1 MANLIPAQTRHEIAR
16 SIYRDIITGKD
27 FYHVFAGKS
36 FSEAET
42 PVDTRHY
49 LADIHKN
56 MLLAKRVV
64 PGPNDVVYMIRRKDW
79 ESGTIY
85 VEYDDF
91 EILAYEEDG
100 NFIVA
105 DFYVLTDEYKIF
117 KCLQVGRNLLGEATA
132 STVKPTSTNP
142 EPTILSDGYMWK
154 FMYEVPTLDRIKFLT
169 TDYIPVRNISDGV
182 NFDVNGVIESVR
194 IENPGQGYIDPYL
207 VIEGD
212 GVVPTSITFNGDT
225 AVDNVE
231 HTIDFIGHTFETGDA
246 VRYNAGGG
254 TPISLLNNNN
264 VYYVIFLNTRTIR
277 LAETLVDAEAGNYI
291 EITSGILKNVAIE
304 GNGGEFTCDASSL
317 SVGDRIIITGILE
330 GTGTIVGYSSGNV
343 YKVSTITGTSPNVI
357 GFTLTDESDVSVVTT
372 VGTTTGLTYKIEP
385 TEAISHSLTPIGT
398 TADVTTGLDGGI
410 LSINV
415 TNSLRGYTHA
425 RPVMYDAK
433 TTPADGAESFDGRI
447 TASANSRKIIGDGTR
462 FTEQLEVGWTI
473 TDCPNNIIGV
483 VAEIISDTELVLQ
496 TFPNFE
502 VSDCSYSAFSGGG
515 FEGTVVLG
523 AETAS
528 LINQNV
534 VLNSVHGAIY
544 KVDILDGGAGYDTAT
559 VRVIGDGS
567 GAEVYIDPNEDIENG
582 VIKRVQIIN
591 SGQNYNYARLEVS
604 GFPTESAELRA
615 HVGPP
620 RGHGFNIAQ
629 ELFAHSLCISTTVTT
644 ETADLFEGND
654 FRQLGIVK
662 NLKLY
667 NDTQDVDIGYFR
679 ADTGTAAFVITVPE
693 AQYLEYNND
702 DEIVSSFGGLYRVL
716 TKIFDA
722 RTEEYK
728 VYLLYKEGVETMN
741 TNTTFTNITSEFENL
756 VCTNVEVPKFDKNTG
771 TIMYVNEFSPIT
783 RTAEQ
788 IETIKLFL
796 HF

>member
-27 FYHVFAGKS
+27 FYYVFAGKS
-36 FSEAET
+36 FSETET
-42 PVDTRHY
+42 PVDTRQY

-91 EILAYEEDG
+91 ENLAYEEDG

-105 DFYVLTDEYKIF
+105 DFYVMTDEYKIF

-142 EPTILSDGYMWK
+142 EPLVLSDGYMWK

-169 TDYIPVRNISDGV
+169 TDYIPVRNVSDGV

-194 IENPGQGYIDPYL
+194 IENPGQGYITPYL

-212 GVVPTSITFNGDT
+212 GFAPTSITFNGET
-225 AVDNVE
+225 AVDNTE
-231 HTIDFIGHTFETGDA
+231 HTIDFIGHTFVTGDA

-254 TPISLLNNNN
+254 TPISPLTNNN
-264 VYYVIFLNTRTIR
+264 VYYVVFLNNRTIR
-277 LAETLVDAEAGNYI
+277 LAETLIDAEANNYI
-291 EITSGILKNVAIE
+291 EITSGEGILH
-304 GNGGEFTCDASSL
+304 SL
-317 SVGDRIIITGILE
+317 S
-330 GTGTIVGYSSGNV
+330 
-343 YKVSTITGTSPNVI
+343 
-357 GFTLTDESDVSVVTT
+357 
-372 VGTTTGLTYKIEP
+372 
-385 TEAISHSLTPIGT
+385 PIGT
-398 TADVTTGLDGGI
+398 IADVIAGPDGGI

-433 TTPADGAESFDGRI
+433 TTPLDEAENYDGRI
-447 TASANSRKIIGDGTR
+447 TASANSRKIVGDGTR
-462 FTEQLEVGWTI
+462 FTEQLQVGWTI

-483 VAEIISDTELVLQ
+483 ISEIISDTELLLV

-502 VSDCSYSAFSGGG
+502 VSNCRYSAFSGGG

-544 KVDILDGGAGYDTAT
+544 KVDVLDGGSGYDTAT

-604 GFPTESAELRA
+604 GLPTEPAQLRA

-728 VYLLYKEGVETMN
+728 VYLLYKEGVETFN
-741 TNTTFTNITSEFENL
+741 TTTTFTNITTDFENL

>member
-36 FSEAET
+36 FSEPET

-132 STVKPTSTNP
+132 STAKPTSTNP

-291 EITSGILKNVAIE
+291 EITSGE
-304 GNGGEFTCDASSL
+304 G
-317 SVGDRIIITGILE
+317 
-330 GTGTIVGYSSGNV
+330 
-343 YKVSTITGTSPNVI
+343 
-357 GFTLTDESDVSVVTT
+357 
-372 VGTTTGLTYKIEP
+372 
-385 TEAISHSLTPIGT
+385 ISHSLTPIGT

-567 GAEVYIDPNEDIENG
+567 GAEVYIDPNEDIENR

-591 SGQNYNYARLEVS
+591 SGQNYNYARLEVL
-604 GFPTESAELRA
+604 GFPTEPAELRA